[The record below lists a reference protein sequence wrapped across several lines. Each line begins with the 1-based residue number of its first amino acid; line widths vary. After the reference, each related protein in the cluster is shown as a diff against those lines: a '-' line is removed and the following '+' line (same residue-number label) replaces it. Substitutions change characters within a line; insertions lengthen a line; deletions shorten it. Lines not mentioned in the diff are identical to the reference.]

1 MEQVDA
7 LIVGG
12 GPAGAACAW
21 KLGQHR
27 ADFLLL
33 DKAVFPRFKPC
44 AGWITPQVLKDLEL
58 NPATYPHSL
67 THFTRFE
74 VFIKNF
80 HFKPR
85 TNQYAIRRFEF
96 DNWILQRSKS
106 RMVNHAVKKIRFEDN
121 RYIVDD
127 VFSAKY
133 IIGAGG
139 THCPVNRTFFGNDPE
154 RKSGPLIVAQ
164 EEEFIYDYSDA
175 RCYLWF
181 LQNGLPGYAWYVPKA
196 NGYVNVGVGGSEAGL
211 KARGDILRRHWM
223 LLEEKLDEMG
233 LVRGHAYQPVGHS
246 YHLRGKAPVLRR
258 GNAFIVGDAAG
269 LATVDMGEG
278 ISPAIQ
284 SGLRAAEAILSGVEY
299 SVRSIPKYSFPS
311 ILGLR

>member
-1 MEQVDA
+1 M
-7 LIVGG
+7 
-12 GPAGAACAW
+12 
-21 KLGQHR
+21 
-27 ADFLLL
+27 
-33 DKAVFPRFKPC
+33 
-44 AGWITPQVLKDLEL
+44 
-58 NPATYPHSL
+58 
-67 THFTRFE
+67 
-74 VFIKNF
+74 
-80 HFKPR
+80 
-85 TNQYAIRRFEF
+85 
-96 DNWILQRSKS
+96 
-106 RMVNHAVKKIRFEDN
+106 
-121 RYIVDD
+121 
-127 VFSAKY
+127 
-133 IIGAGG
+133 
-139 THCPVNRTFFGNDPE
+139 
-154 RKSGPLIVAQ
+154 IVAQ

-196 NGYVNVGVGGSEAGL
+196 NGFVNVGVGGSEAGL
-211 KARGDILRRHWM
+211 KAREDILRRHWM
-223 LLEEKLDEMG
+223 LLEEKLDEVG